1 MLGGWPIEIA
11 TSRQPTSAKITESG
25 RAPEAK
31 FAPTMIE
38 KATAA
43 AGAMCVTDWNTS
55 RRPIASRLRPG
66 SAGAVVVV
74 VVPGAFGAEPSIASL
89 PYGEPNFDY
98 PLGEV
103 HSRKG
108 LAQIAGSDDRA
119 GVSGFGRT
127 VGSIGSLASASR
139 GEDERCTGRWRG

>member
-1 MLGGWPIEIA
+1 
-11 TSRQPTSAKITESG
+11 
-25 RAPEAK
+25 
-31 FAPTMIE
+31 MIE
-38 KATAA
+38 KAKAA
-43 AGAMCVTDWNTS
+43 AGAMCVTDWKNTS

-89 PYGEPNFDY
+89 YGEPNFDY

-119 GVSGFGRT
+119 GVRLWPHGRQHRQ
-127 VGSIGSLASASR
+127 SASASR
-139 GEDERCTGRWRG
+139 GEDERCTGR